1 MSRISRSPTRTTPP
15 ATGSL
20 AKPKIIRSRLNSSR
34 RSVCLVTM
42 FSRGAMTAAV
52 LMAAV
57 PAGVADASAAP
68 TEQTSA
74 AALYERCVVVSAEW
88 HSTPYG
94 PRPPTKAHRLRK
106 LAACDAFYREL
117 AGSDPEASGRSG
129 APDTA
134 SPAEGDAA

>member
-1 MSRISRSPTRTTPP
+1 
-15 ATGSL
+15 
-20 AKPKIIRSRLNSSR
+20 
-34 RSVCLVTM
+34 
-42 FSRGAMTAAV
+42 
-52 LMAAV
+52 
-57 PAGVADASAAP
+57 
-68 TEQTSA
+68 
-74 AALYERCVVVSAEW
+74 VSAEW

-134 SPAEGDAA
+134 SPAEGDAAGRAAAIYKSCQAAALAGPQRQSDQGYGAGPHEHRFLAVCNAFREALDAGDRMKN

>member
-1 MSRISRSPTRTTPP
+1 M
-15 ATGSL
+15 A
-20 AKPKIIRSRLNSSR
+20 
-34 RSVCLVTM
+34 M
-42 FSRGAMTAAV
+42 FSTGATTAAV
-52 LMAAV
+52 FIAAV
-57 PAGVADASAAP
+57 LPGDAEASAAP
-68 TEQTSA
+68 TEQPSA

-117 AGSDPEASGRSG
+117 AGSEPEASGRCR

-134 SPAEGDAA
+134 PPAEGDAAGRAAAIYRSCRAAALAGPQRQSDQGDGAAPQEHRFHL